1 MGHFSFKVDNKD
13 INFCLRAGT
22 SPIKFYQN
30 VLSTPLIFLNMTG
43 TFSIQR
49 QKRVLWNQEIEI
61 KLLLYKLTKSSY
73 NLLIFYLNP
82 VLNSNLNYL
91 TYGKS
96 SWKDIESF
104 RKRFRVQVVK
114 IFLKVFIKTGVK
126 EVSPSFY
133 LMVTNTYSMIFAGQ

>member
-1 MGHFSFKVDNKD
+1 MGHSSFKVDNKD

-49 QKRVLWNQEIEI
+49 QKRVLWNQEIGI

-73 NLLIFYLNP
+73 NLSIFYLNL
-82 VLNSNLNYL
+82 VLHSNLNYL
-91 TYGKS
+91 TYEKS
-96 SWKDIESF
+96 SWKDIGSF
-104 RKRFRVQVVK
+104 RKRFIVQVAK
-114 IFLKVFIKTGVK
+114 IFFSKFLSK
-126 EVSPSFY
+126 EVLKKY
-133 LMVTNTYSMIFAGQ
+133 LHHFI